1 MPVIYQFS
9 YDSPVRYL
17 PLAYMLPYDV
27 ISRYPT
33 LSKLP
38 RSMGALNATPGW
50 GKVIL
55 SQQFLNEIMDAVA
68 SLAFPHFGFGGWK
81 EHYSGYSPVWRL
93 SYALPLWAKGVEKV
107 RGWGV
112 QALFALPPD
121 YEIPFCD
128 PEDVRQVMKQVVE
141 ETIEEQGWGPILEV
155 IRNMPCEEDFERW
168 DTNVRK
174 DFLRKWY
181 HTRSKRVQTVS
192 LEECMEDE
200 NSNIHSLPDPKGDFT
215 EQVESED
222 FCQRFKA
229 TLSQKDMAI
238 LELRVEGYTLEEIAD
253 RLGYKTHS
261 AVVKRMDTNRNQ
273 GDKAT
278 QPEPGERGFFLSP
291 WLQRRWLSCRAL
303 RGPQRPQTG
312 LYRPCTGMG
321 WPTPLTGE
329 NIGHRR
335 QNGRKNTVCY
345 STVYQTQGGTGR
357 CSGSTPRA
365 PEGTVRQQPRHRC
378 PQEQGQFSYHSA
390 HAEVSAGDKQPNQ
403 GGRLPDP
410 EGQHHVCGHPHHC
423 QPGVL

>member
-1 MPVIYQFS
+1 MPVIYQFP

-93 SYALPLWAKGVEKV
+93 SYALPLWATGVEKV

-200 NSNIHSLPDPKGDFT
+200 DSSIHSLPDPKGDFT
-215 EQVESED
+215 KQVESED

-261 AVVKRMDTNRNQ
+261 AVVKRMEAIKKR
-273 GDKAT
+273 
-278 QPEPGERGFFLSP
+278 FLQYEQES
-291 WLQRRWLSCRAL
+291 
-303 RGPQRPQTG
+303 
-312 LYRPCTGMG
+312 
-321 WPTPLTGE
+321 
-329 NIGHRR
+329 
-335 QNGRKNTVCY
+335 GR
-345 STVYQTQGGTGR
+345 
-357 CSGSTPRA
+357 
-365 PEGTVRQQPRHRC
+365 
-378 PQEQGQFSYHSA
+378 
-390 HAEVSAGDKQPNQ
+390 
-403 GGRLPDP
+403 
-410 EGQHHVCGHPHHC
+410 
-423 QPGVL
+423 

>member
-1 MPVIYQFS
+1 MPVIYQFP

-17 PLAYMLPYDV
+17 PLAYILPYDV

-38 RSMGALNATPGW
+38 RSMGVLNASSEW
-50 GKVIL
+50 GEVIV

-68 SLAFPHFGFGGWK
+68 SLAFPHFGFSGWK
-81 EHYSGYSPVWRL
+81 EHYTGYSPVWRL
-93 SYALPLWAKGVEKV
+93 SYALPLWAKGVEKL

-121 YEIPFCD
+121 YEIPFYD

-141 ETIEEQGWGPILEV
+141 QTIEEQGWGPMLEV
-155 IRNMPCEEDFERW
+155 IRDMPCDEDFEKW

-200 NSNIHSLPDPKGDFT
+200 DNNIHSLPDPKGDFT

-222 FCQRFKA
+222 FCRRFKA
-229 TLSQKDMAI
+229 TLSPKDMAI

-261 AVVKRMDTNRNQ
+261 AVVKRMESIKKR
-273 GDKAT
+273 
-278 QPEPGERGFFLSP
+278 FLRYEQES
-291 WLQRRWLSCRAL
+291 
-303 RGPQRPQTG
+303 
-312 LYRPCTGMG
+312 
-321 WPTPLTGE
+321 
-329 NIGHRR
+329 
-335 QNGRKNTVCY
+335 GR
-345 STVYQTQGGTGR
+345 
-357 CSGSTPRA
+357 
-365 PEGTVRQQPRHRC
+365 
-378 PQEQGQFSYHSA
+378 
-390 HAEVSAGDKQPNQ
+390 
-403 GGRLPDP
+403 
-410 EGQHHVCGHPHHC
+410 
-423 QPGVL
+423 

>member
-1 MPVIYQFS
+1 MPVIYQFP

-27 ISRYPT
+27 LSRYPT

-38 RSMGALNATPGW
+38 RSMGALNASPEW
-50 GKVIL
+50 GKIIV

-68 SLAFPHFGFGGWK
+68 SLAFPHFGFSGWK
-81 EHYSGYSPVWRL
+81 EHYTGYSPVWRL
-93 SYALPLWAKGVEKV
+93 SYALPLWAKGVEKL
-107 RGWGV
+107 RGWGI

-121 YEIPFCD
+121 YEIPFYD

-141 ETIEEQGWGPILEV
+141 QTIEEQGWGPMLEV
-155 IRNMPCEEDFERW
+155 IRDMPCDEDFEKW

-200 NSNIHSLPDPKGDFT
+200 DSNIHSLPDPKGDFT

-229 TLSQKDMAI
+229 PPIPKGYGNFGSAGGGIHTGRNCRQAGVQDPQCRDQADGGNQEAI
-238 LELRVEGYTLEEIAD
+238 YSIRTGIRAIKPRNPNRVSVAFFCPHDCKGGGYHA
-253 RLGYKTHS
+253 GHS
-261 AVVKRMDTNRNQ
+261 
-273 GDKAT
+273 G
-278 QPEPGERGFFLSP
+278 GH
-291 WLQRRWLSCRAL
+291 
-303 RGPQRPQTG
+303 RGPKPGRTAPYWDG
-312 LYRPCTGMG
+312 ASHSPD
-321 WPTPLTGE
+321 GE

-335 QNGRKNTVCY
+335 QNGRKITVCN
-345 STVYQTQGGTGR
+345 STIYQTQGGTGR

-365 PEGTVRQQPRHRC
+365 PEGTVRQQ
-378 PQEQGQFSYHSA
+378 S
-390 HAEVSAGDKQPNQ
+390 
-403 GGRLPDP
+403 
-410 EGQHHVCGHPHHC
+410 GH
-423 QPGVL
+423 

>member
-1 MPVIYQFS
+1 MSVIYQFP
-9 YDSPVRYL
+9 YNSPVRYL

-38 RSMGALNATPGW
+38 RSMGALNASPKW
-50 GKVIL
+50 GEVIV

-81 EHYSGYSPVWRL
+81 EHYTGYSPVWRL

-121 YEIPFCD
+121 NEIPFCD
-128 PEDVRQVMKQVVE
+128 PEDVRQLMKQVVE
-141 ETIEEQGWGPILEV
+141 QTIEEQGWGPMLEV
-155 IRNMPCEEDFERW
+155 IRDMPCDEDFEKW

-222 FCQRFKA
+222 FCRRFKA

-261 AVVKRMDTNRNQ
+261 AVVKRMTAIKKR
-273 GDKAT
+273 
-278 QPEPGERGFFLSP
+278 FLQYEQES
-291 WLQRRWLSCRAL
+291 RR
-303 RGPQRPQTG
+303 
-312 LYRPCTGMG
+312 
-321 WPTPLTGE
+321 
-329 NIGHRR
+329 
-335 QNGRKNTVCY
+335 
-345 STVYQTQGGTGR
+345 
-357 CSGSTPRA
+357 
-365 PEGTVRQQPRHRC
+365 
-378 PQEQGQFSYHSA
+378 
-390 HAEVSAGDKQPNQ
+390 
-403 GGRLPDP
+403 
-410 EGQHHVCGHPHHC
+410 
-423 QPGVL
+423 